1 VKVLS
6 AAGSGY
12 TSGIFEGMD
21 WAASTHVENY
31 KSTPGMLSMSLGGG
45 YSPIYD

>member
-12 TSGIFEGMD
+12 TTGIFEGMD
-21 WAASTHVENY
+21 WAASTHKANY
-31 KSTPGMLSMSLGGG
+31 ASTPGML
-45 YSPIYD
+45 